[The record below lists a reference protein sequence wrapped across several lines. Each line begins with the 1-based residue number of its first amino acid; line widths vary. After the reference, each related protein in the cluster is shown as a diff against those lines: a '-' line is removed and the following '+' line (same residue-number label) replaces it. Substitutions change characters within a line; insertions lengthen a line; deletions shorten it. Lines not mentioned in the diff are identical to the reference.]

1 MLDITF
7 KYKKQISDCINNTKE
22 EFYTLGQKHCE
33 EYKELAEK
41 HKTELKV
48 IMDTMEEE
56 TNDLS
61 EIEQAKIC
69 KNLENFIVSFKN
81 AF

>member
-22 EFYTLGQKHCE
+22 EFYTLGQRHYE